1 MNEDRYLLDAN
12 VLTRLTPD
20 QRASAFVSERCRV
33 PSDVMYEAR
42 GLADLPAI
50 SRIELPIDPKT
61 LERLRDV
68 MRSIAPEDRSLVDLY
83 HNKGAADPVIV
94 AAALVA
100 DSGEDQLWQT
110 QWRIVS
116 DDAAVRETASTFGV
130 PWISRAELVTLI
142 EDDTASSLPEV
153 DLNDQLM
160 EP

>member
-12 VLTRLTPD
+12 VLSRLTAD

-33 PSDVMYEAR
+33 PSDVMYEVR
-42 GLADLPAI
+42 GLTDLAAI

-68 MRSIAPEDRSLVDLY
+68 MTSIAPEDRSLVDLY
-83 HNKGAADPVIV
+83 RNKGAADPVIV

-100 DSGEDQLWQT
+100 DYGEDQLWQT
-110 QWRIVS
+110 QWHIVS
-116 DDAAVRETASTFGV
+116 DDGAVRATASTFGV

-142 EDDTASSLPEV
+142 EDDDLSSLPAADRN
-153 DLNDQLM
+153 DLLM
-160 EP
+160 KP